1 MAIQIYI
8 SNVLTKDS
16 ASIITTTRLQTISSR
31 DCMLHEDYSNYIH
44 FFNWFEKWFFLA
56 SNQIFTLFESR
67 IMQSNK
73 CQETFIPNK
82 PKSSRRQ
89 NIFSTGFFRVKKE
102 MMNPEVKIKSLH
114 LKANCW
120 VKYSLLLSVY
130 LLNPWC
136 SSTD

>member
-16 ASIITTTRLQTISSR
+16 ASNITTTRLQTISSR
-31 DCMLHEDYSNYIH
+31 DCMLLEDYSNYIH

-73 CQETFIPNK
+73 CQEILYPINQK
-82 PKSSRRQ
+82 
-89 NIFSTGFFRVKKE
+89 
-102 MMNPEVKIKSLH
+102 L
-114 LKANCW
+114 
-120 VKYSLLLSVY
+120 
-130 LLNPWC
+130 
-136 SSTD
+136 